1 MHFNARSL
9 VNKIDAV
16 TNLIN
21 DLAFDFT
28 AIAVTE
34 TWANLDNE
42 SGLNIQGYNYFGRPR
57 AGRRGGGV
65 AIYIKDNL
73 NCSIRDDLNVC
84 LNDDFEFLCV
94 QVKHHRI
101 CNNIVVVYRPPSGCL
116 QSFNDSYNSLL
127 NKLCTG
133 NDKFETYIAGD
144 FNINLLNYE
153 THNDT
158 NTFLNTAFEHH
169 LYPIITRPTRFSN
182 TNTTLIDNIFT
193 NNPGNN
199 YYAGLLLT
207 DLSDHLPIFLCL

>member
-1 MHFNARSL
+1 MSNIFF
-9 VNKIDAV
+9 
-16 TNLIN
+16 
-21 DLAFDFT
+21 LA
-28 AIAVTE
+28 
-34 TWANLDNE
+34 
-42 SGLNIQGYNYFGRPR
+42 
-57 AGRRGGGV
+57 
-65 AIYIKDNL
+65 
-73 NCSIRDDLNVC
+73 
-84 LNDDFEFLCV
+84 
-94 QVKHHRI
+94 
-101 CNNIVVVYRPPSGCL
+101 GCL

-207 DLSDHLPIFLCL
+207 DLSDLLPIVYVSDNKFYEKKKPIVYRIPVIFLTAVFRNLPQYCKL